1 MTLKNGRVKSKTVRK
16 LSFGD
21 MLFLTSHNYI
31 RLLFCIVPKKVLL
44 LKYQKWVSHLKNYYH
59 YAKEVENARIN
70 FSISPYFIMLFSRKE
85 NFKFLEVALSAV
97 LCNGAVG
104 CIMNVWGYQHWIPH
118 WTFTCFLKTAIK
130 ALKQGVKFVQT

>member
-1 MTLKNGRVKSKTVRK
+1 MVPKTHYEIYVSISVGK
-16 LSFGD
+16 YDYFS
-21 MLFLTSHNYI
+21 SV
-31 RLLFCIVPKKVLL
+31 FCIVPKKVLL
-44 LKYQKWVSHLKNYYH
+44 LKYQKWVSHLKNRYH
-59 YAKEVENARIN
+59 YAKVVENARIN
-70 FSISPYFIMLFSRKE
+70 FSISPYCTLLFSRKE